1 MLITSLENNKI
12 KEIIKLNS
20 SKYRKETSLF
30 VVEGYHLV
38 EEAYKSNLLTEV
50 FILDGKDISYEVE
63 KTYVTESVMKKI
75 TSLESYPEVI
85 GICKT
90 KEDNIVGSHI
100 LMLDNIQNPG
110 NLGTI
115 IRSAVAFNID
125 TIILSEDTVD
135 LYNSKVIRASQG
147 MLFHINIVKADL
159 VNTINNLKENG
170 YKIYSTDVENGIE
183 INKVKNI
190 DKYVIIIGNEGN
202 GVKKE
207 ILSMTDEKIY
217 IKMNDKCESLNAGVA
232 ASIILYEL
240 SR

>member
-1 MLITSLENNKI
+1 MLITSLDNNKI

-20 SKYRKETSLF
+20 SKYRKEVSLF

-38 EEAYKSNLLTEV
+38 EEAYKANLLLEV
-50 FILDGKDISYEVE
+50 FILDGKDIPYNIE

-85 GICKT
+85 GICKI
-90 KEDNIVGSHI
+90 KEDNITGNHI
-100 LMLDNIQNPG
+100 LMLDNIQDPG

-125 TIILSEDTVD
+125 TIVLSEDTVD

-147 MLFHINIVKADL
+147 MLFHLNVVKTDL
-159 VNTINNLKENG
+159 INTINYLKENN

-202 GVKKE
+202 GIKKD
-207 ILSMTDEKIY
+207 ILSLSDEKIY
-217 IKMNDKCESLNAGVA
+217 IKMNEKCESLNAGVA